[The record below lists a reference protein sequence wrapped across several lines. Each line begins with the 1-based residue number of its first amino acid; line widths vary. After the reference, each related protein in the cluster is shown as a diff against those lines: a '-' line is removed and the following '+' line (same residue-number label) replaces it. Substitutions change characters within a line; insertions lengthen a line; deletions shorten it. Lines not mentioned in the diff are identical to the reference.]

1 MKISEINKKIAKIL
15 PMILCVLIL
24 TPVFALAQQTL
35 IPCTND
41 CDFNDLLKLVN
52 NIIEWIVFISTPVAA
67 GVFAWAGFTYMT
79 TGVVDERTKAKN
91 MIQKVF
97 LGFVFIL
104 AAWLLVSTIL
114 NALLAD
120 EFKNAVPVEL
130 NQ

>member
-1 MKISEINKKIAKIL
+1 M
-15 PMILCVLIL
+15 
-24 TPVFALAQQTL
+24 
-35 IPCTND
+35 
-41 CDFNDLLKLVN
+41 
-52 NIIEWIVFISTPVAA
+52 PVAA

>member
-1 MKISEINKKIAKIL
+1 
-15 PMILCVLIL
+15 
-24 TPVFALAQQTL
+24 
-35 IPCTND
+35 
-41 CDFNDLLKLVN
+41 
-52 NIIEWIVFISTPVAA
+52 
-67 GVFAWAGFTYMT
+67 MT